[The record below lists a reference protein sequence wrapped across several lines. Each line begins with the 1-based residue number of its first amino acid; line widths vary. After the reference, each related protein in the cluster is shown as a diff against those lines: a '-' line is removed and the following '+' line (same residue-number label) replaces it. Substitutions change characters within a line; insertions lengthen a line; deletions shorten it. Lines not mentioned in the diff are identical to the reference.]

1 MKKHAII
8 LFLFLILSS
17 NVFGEQGNY
26 SSGMV
31 QLLIKQ

>member
-26 SSGMV
+26 SSGNGTIELV
-31 QLLIKQ
+31 